1 MRIISF
7 KTVVDNINHLKAKR
21 NLDIEHY
28 IDKNII
34 PLINV
39 VIKKYIQN
47 KGNDID
53 LKNGKICIPIQ
64 LLDIHF
70 PYYLTIEKDDVIF
83 QKRLEEKLI
92 KKGWSYKNYKLDFV
106 FPNKIELKL
115 ELLEIPKTDKPKEP
129 FIFRIINFL
138 LE

>member
-1 MRIISF
+1 MRITSF
-7 KTVVDNINHLKAKR
+7 KTVINNINHLKAKR
-21 NLDIEHY
+21 NLDIENY

-39 VIKKYIQN
+39 VIKKYIGS

-53 LKNGKICIPIQ
+53 LKKEKICIPIH
-64 LLDIHF
+64 LLDINF

-83 QKRLEEKLI
+83 RKRLEEKLI

-115 ELLEIPKTDKPKEP
+115 EINEKPKVNKPKEH
-129 FIFRIINFL
+129 FIFKIIKKL
-138 LE
+138 